1 MYTNA
6 YLHCNRAI
14 AAAVMVVCAPILSAQ
29 IGLGLSPMRIDM
41 KIEPGTEHSSVL
53 AVSSDS
59 KENLRVR
66 AEPLDFLIDQNQTP
80 QFEPRLASESEFSC
94 RDWLS
99 INPVETEIGPG
110 KQLNVRYTLRVPADV
125 KTPRGYH
132 CGISFRTLPTDTQ
145 AAGTGIKTAV
155 QAVTALYLTVGSPA
169 VEGGFKELRMVPSTE
184 GSGPHW
190 IGEVVLTNRSFTH
203 FRPVGELSVLDDN
216 GKVLESV
223 PITPLPVLPRR
234 DQRYTVAFTRDF
246 DPGTYRLRARLDFGI
261 GSIEEGTAVVRAE
274 R

>member
-1 MYTNA
+1 
-6 YLHCNRAI
+6 
-14 AAAVMVVCAPILSAQ
+14 
-29 IGLGLSPMRIDM
+29 MRIDM

-59 KENLRVR
+59 KENVRVR

-99 INPVETEIGPG
+99 INPVETEISPG

-132 CGISFRTLPTDTQ
+132 CGISFRTLPTDAQ

-155 QAVTALYLTVGSPA
+155 QAVTALYITVGSPA

-184 GSGPHW
+184 GSGVHW

-203 FRPVGELSVLDDN
+203 FRPVGELSVLDND

-246 DPGTYRLRARLDFGI
+246 DPGTYKLRARLDFGI